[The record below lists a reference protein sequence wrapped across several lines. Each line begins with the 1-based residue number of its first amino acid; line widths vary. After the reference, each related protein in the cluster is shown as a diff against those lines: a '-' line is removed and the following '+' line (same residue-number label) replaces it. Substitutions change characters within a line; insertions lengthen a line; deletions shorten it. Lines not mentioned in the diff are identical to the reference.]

1 MGMVCICWVDLRG
14 GRGRHAFVFSR
25 FPNNAGM
32 VAFHIFQAIPFL
44 YELRQLLDWC
54 APN

>member
-14 GRGRHAFVFSR
+14 GRGRHAFVFAR